1 MGPSGRKTIGSEATR
16 MRSALEKGGN
26 PLSEEEIHFIRTCCQ
41 ILKIEEKQ
49 KVESSGAAAK

>member
-1 MGPSGRKTIGSEATR
+1 MGNEAAGGVS
-16 MRSALEKGGN
+16 SALEKEEN

-49 KVESSGAAAK
+49 KVKSTGAAAT